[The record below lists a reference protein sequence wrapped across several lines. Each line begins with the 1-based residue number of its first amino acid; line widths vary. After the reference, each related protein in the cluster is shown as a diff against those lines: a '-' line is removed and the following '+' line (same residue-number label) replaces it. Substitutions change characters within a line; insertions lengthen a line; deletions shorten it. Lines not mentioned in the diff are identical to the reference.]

1 MIAERLRWYDRVPET
16 VTALLYEGWQE
27 VLLAAYERG
36 GMAGEEWRRAMRT
49 ADRLLWS
56 VQPKVD
62 YSERRE
68 LLRSIPELLRTLRE
82 SLVNVSFDQR
92 RLARWVRELQS
103 LHMAALHGAR
113 STSADAP
120 AVARTEPSTA
130 VSGEEQTDDLFQYDL
145 SWPLSPSDPGGAA
158 GTLAAHGLAVGGW
171 VEILRDDG
179 KHIRVKLSCC
189 SPFSDICVFVDRN
202 GRKALELAGA
212 DLAAMLVQGSMTI
225 LAGDAPIVDRAM
237 EAVLQALKG
246 R

>member
-1 MIAERLRWYDRVPET
+1 
-16 VTALLYEGWQE
+16 
-27 VLLAAYERG
+27 
-36 GMAGEEWRRAMRT
+36 
-49 ADRLLWS
+49 
-56 VQPKVD
+56 
-62 YSERRE
+62 
-68 LLRSIPELLRTLRE
+68 
-82 SLVNVSFDQR
+82 
-92 RLARWVRELQS
+92 
-103 LHMAALHGAR
+103 MAALHGAR

-120 AVARTEPSTA
+120 AVALTEPSTA
-130 VSGEEQTDDLFQYDL
+130 VSGEEQTDDLFQDDL